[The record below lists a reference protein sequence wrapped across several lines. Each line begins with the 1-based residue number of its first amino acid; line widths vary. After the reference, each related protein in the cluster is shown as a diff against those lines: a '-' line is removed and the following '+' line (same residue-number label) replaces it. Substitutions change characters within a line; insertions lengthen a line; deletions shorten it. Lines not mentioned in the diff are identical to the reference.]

1 MNADEVTA
9 QKAPGGEVLVVDD
22 APANRFLYRAVL
34 EDDGHRVREAA
45 DGPSALAQIESASP
59 PVELVLLDVSM
70 PGMDG
75 IEVLRRIRAR
85 GDGGPAVLIL
95 TAAARTPDSI
105 ERGLELGADAYL
117 IRPVD
122 NRELA
127 ARVRAALQ
135 IHRLRRELAALRRDQ
150 TAMLVHDLRHPLANL
165 SMLAEVIESD
175 DLRPE
180 DRHDAAATI
189 RRMVDDLGRLVDSIL
204 TASRLEAGV
213 FSVDPK
219 PVALGD
225 VVAPTIEVFR
235 ALAARRKVALEV
247 DALPA
252 VTVLADVARMRQV
265 LDNLVSNALK
275 FTPRGGRV
283 RVSAADEGARV
294 RLHVDDSGSGVP
306 AGERAVIFDRYRQ
319 GASGRTRGG
328 SGLGLAIAAGIV
340 GAHGGEIR
348 CDDSPLGGARFSFTL
363 ARS

>member
-1 MNADEVTA
+1 MLDDRAS
-9 QKAPGGEVLVVDD
+9 KAPGGDVLVVDD
-22 APANRFLYRAVL
+22 AAANRFLYSAIL

-45 DGPSALAQIESASP
+45 DGPTGLALIAAAAP
-59 PVELVLLDVSM
+59 PIELVLLDVSM

-85 GDGGPAVLIL
+85 ADGGPAVLIL
-95 TAAARTPDSI
+95 TSAARTPDAI

-135 IHRLRRELAALRRDQ
+135 IHRLRKELAALRRDQ

-175 DLRPE
+175 DLRPD
-180 DRHDAAATI
+180 DRVNAAGTI

-213 FSVDPK
+213 FTVDPR
-219 PVALGD
+219 PVALAALI
-225 VVAPTIEVFR
+225 APSIDVFR
-235 ALAARRKVALEV
+235 ALARRRRVTLDVGE
-247 DALPA
+247 LPA
-252 VTVLADVARMRQV
+252 VIVVADAARLRQV
-265 LDNLVSNALK
+265 LDNLLSNALK

-283 RVSAADEGARV
+283 RVGAQLDGGVVRV
-294 RLHVDDSGSGVP
+294 RVDDTGSGVP
-306 AGERAVIFDRYRQ
+306 EAERAVIFDRYRQ
-319 GASGRTRGG
+319 GATGRTKGG
-328 SGLGLAIAAGIV
+328 TGLGLAIAAGLV
-340 GAHGGEIR
+340 AANGGEIR
-348 CDDSPLGGARFSFTL
+348 CEDSPLGGACFSFTL
-363 ARS
+363 ARA

>member
-1 MNADEVTA
+1 MPTPDPPPRPAGA
-9 QKAPGGEVLVVDD
+9 RVLVVDD
-22 APANRFLYRAVL
+22 VPANRFLYRAIL
-34 EDDGHRVREAA
+34 EDDGHHVDEAA
-45 DGPSALAQIESASP
+45 DGPTALALLSSASP
-59 PVELVLLDVSM
+59 PIELVLLDISM

-75 IEVLRRIRAR
+75 IEVLRRIRAH
-85 GDGGPAVLIL
+85 GEGGPAVLIL
-95 TAAARTPDSI
+95 TSVARGPDAI

-127 ARVRAALQ
+127 ARVRAAAQ

-180 DRHDAAATI
+180 DRVNAAGTI

-213 FSVDPK
+213 FTVDLK
-219 PVALGD
+219 HVALGEL
-225 VVAPTIEVFR
+225 AMASIEVFR
-235 ALAARRKVALEV
+235 PLAQRRRVTLDVVK
-247 DALPA
+247 LPA
-252 VTVLADVARMRQV
+252 VAVLADPQRIRQV
-265 LDNLVSNALK
+265 LDNLLSNAVK

-283 RVSAADEGARV
+283 ELAAAVEGDFVRVRVS
-294 RLHVDDSGSGVP
+294 DSGAGVP
-306 AGERAVIFDRYRQ
+306 ADERSVIFDRYRQ

-340 GAHGGEIR
+340 KAHGGDIR
-348 CDDSPLGGARFSFTL
+348 CDDAPGGGGQFSFTL
-363 ARS
+363 RRV

>member
-1 MNADEVTA
+1 MRDDGNARTV
-9 QKAPGGEVLVVDD
+9 GGAVLVVDD
-22 APANRFLYRAVL
+22 VPANRFLYRAIL
-34 EDDGHRVREAA
+34 EDDGHQVREAP
-45 DGPSALAQIESASP
+45 DGPSALRTLEANPAI
-59 PVELVLLDVSM
+59 ELVLLDVSM

-95 TAAARTPDSI
+95 TAAARNPDAI
-105 ERGLELGADAYL
+105 ERGLQLGADAYL
-117 IRPVD
+117 VRPVD

-135 IHRLRRELAALRRDQ
+135 IHRLRKELASLRRDQ

-165 SMLAEVIESD
+165 SMLAEVIEAD

-180 DRHDAAATI
+180 DRREAAATI
-189 RRMVDDLGRLVDSIL
+189 RRMVDNLGGLVDSIL

-219 PVALGD
+219 AVA
-225 VVAPTIEVFR
+225 VERFVAPSVEVFGP
-235 ALAARRKVALEV
+235 LAARRRVTLDV
-247 DALPA
+247 SLPSGE
-252 VTVLADVARMRQV
+252 TVLADAARARQV
-265 LDNLVSNALK
+265 IDNLLSNALK

-283 RVSAADEGARV
+283 RLEVEREATGV
-294 RLHVDDSGSGVP
+294 RFRVDDSGAGVP
-306 AGERAVIFDRYRQ
+306 EAERAFIFDRYRQ
-319 GASGRTRGG
+319 GVTGRARGG

-348 CDDSPLGGARFSFTL
+348 CEDSPLGGARFSFTL
-363 ARS
+363 PRA